1 MSSRGMGLSLPAL
14 FAPTLASVSH
24 LAFHRHQIMAN
35 QESNSD
41 NYDLFSLPH
50 EMHLQVESCS
60 GVIGIFRGKA
70 LPWVQL
76 VDAQVSQA
84 RSR

>member
-1 MSSRGMGLSLPAL
+1 
-14 FAPTLASVSH
+14 
-24 LAFHRHQIMAN
+24 MAN